1 MEFQKIK
8 NVPNILSVI
17 RILLVPVFVVLL
29 LYGYS
34 VAATVVFVAAGL
46 TDVLDGYIARK
57 YNCITTLGKIIDPLA
72 DKLIQASAF
81 VCLWIMNYIPWWMPL
96 IYLIKE
102 LLTVIGAYVVFKK
115 KKSVVMSNFFG
126 KLATVLVFAG
136 IAAVLLF
143 KDKLSQTAVTVIC
156 IAVASYFVI
165 SLGAYFIS
173 EFLLKNKEKNTEI
186 AENTKENEE
195 SDQ

>member
-1 MEFQKIK
+1 MDSQKLK

-29 LYGYS
+29 LSGHN
-34 VAATVVFVAAGL
+34 VAATIVFLAAGL

-57 YNCITTLGKIIDPLA
+57 YNCISTLGKVLDPLA

-81 VCLWIMNYIPWWMPL
+81 ICLWVMNYIPWWMPV

-102 LLTVIGAYVVFKK
+102 ILTIIGASIVFTK
-115 KKSVVMSNFFG
+115 KKSVVMSNVFG
-126 KLATVLVFAG
+126 KLATVLVFGA
-136 IAAVLLF
+136 IAVILLF
-143 KDKLSQTAVTVIC
+143 KEKISPLAIMIIC

-165 SLGAYFIS
+165 SLGAYFIR
-173 EFLLKNKEKNTEI
+173 EFITRRKEKKAETGPQEEETE
-186 AENTKENEE
+186 
-195 SDQ
+195 

>member
-1 MEFQKIK
+1 MDSQKLK

-29 LYGYS
+29 LSGHN
-34 VAATVVFVAAGL
+34 VAATIVFLAAGL

-57 YNCITTLGKIIDPLA
+57 YNCISTLGKVLDPLA

-81 VCLWIMNYIPWWMPL
+81 ICLWVMDYIPWWMPV

-102 LLTVIGAYVVFKK
+102 ILTIIGASIVFTK
-115 KKSVVMSNFFG
+115 KKSVVMSNVFG
-126 KLATVLVFAG
+126 KLATVLVFGA
-136 IAAVLLF
+136 IAVILLF
-143 KDKLSQTAVTVIC
+143 KEKISPLAIMIIC

-165 SLGAYFIS
+165 SLGAYFIR
-173 EFLLKNKEKNTEI
+173 EFITRRKEKKAETGPQEEETE
-186 AENTKENEE
+186 
-195 SDQ
+195 

>member
-1 MEFQKIK
+1 MNSQKLK

-29 LYGYS
+29 LSGHN
-34 VAATVVFVAAGL
+34 VAATIVFLAAGL

-57 YNCITTLGKIIDPLA
+57 YNCISTLGKVLDPLA

-81 VCLWIMNYIPWWMPL
+81 ICLWVMNYIPWWMPV

-102 LLTVIGAYVVFKK
+102 ILTIIGASIVFTK
-115 KKSVVMSNFFG
+115 KKSVVMSNVFG
-126 KLATVLVFAG
+126 KLATVLVFGA
-136 IAAVLLF
+136 IAVILLF
-143 KDKLSQTAVTVIC
+143 KEKISPLAIMIIC

-165 SLGAYFIS
+165 SLGAYFIR
-173 EFLLKNKEKNTEI
+173 EFITRRKEMKAETGPQEEETE
-186 AENTKENEE
+186 
-195 SDQ
+195 

>member
-1 MEFQKIK
+1 MNSQKLK

-29 LYGYS
+29 LSGHN
-34 VAATVVFVAAGL
+34 VAATIVFLAAGL

-57 YNCITTLGKIIDPLA
+57 YNCISTLGKVLDPLA

-81 VCLWIMNYIPWWMPL
+81 ICLWVMNYIPWWMPV

-102 LLTVIGAYVVFKK
+102 ILTIIGASIVFTK
-115 KKSVVMSNFFG
+115 KKSVVMSNVFG
-126 KLATVLVFAG
+126 KLATVLVFGA
-136 IAAVLLF
+136 IAVILLF
-143 KDKLSQTAVTVIC
+143 KEKISPLAIMIIC

-165 SLGAYFIS
+165 SLGAYFIR
-173 EFLLKNKEKNTEI
+173 EFITRRKEKKAETGPQEEETE
-186 AENTKENEE
+186 
-195 SDQ
+195 